1 LKWCFSI
8 SKFKSRF
15 VRAQTYLA
23 ERCGSMSSRLGI
35 QLTSALVPSI
45 VCSEHK
51 ALCVTGRKKSWA
63 PEKCAARCSAQM
75 LPCWSRVD
83 SVQGPTATWQCL
95 RFTSSSHPYTLR
107 VLLAPFF
114 VPFRDFGTYAASQHT
129 KWSVLFPRTM
139 GFVHSPV
146 FFCPRSRGK
155 RKQHLYAVLKP
166 SHSGKLCSYSK
177 RPEVW
182 CRPLP
187 EHLTTLSILD
197 VMLLINKWQTI
208 YPLA

>member
-1 LKWCFSI
+1 M
-8 SKFKSRF
+8 
-15 VRAQTYLA
+15 RAQTYLA

-75 LPCWSRVD
+75 LPCWSWVD

-146 FFCPRSRGK
+146 FFVHVPEEKENNIYMQFLNHHIQASC
-155 RKQHLYAVLKP
+155 AVTA
-166 SHSGKLCSYSK
+166 
-177 RPEVW
+177 RDQ
-182 CRPLP
+182 RF
-187 EHLTTLSILD
+187 D
-197 VMLLINKWQTI
+197 VGHCLNT
-208 YPLA
+208 